1 MRKGISIFAAMSLF
15 ALSGAAT
22 ADNLSG
28 INIGAFAVLGESI
41 SLEVTRNDKHPDPG
55 DFETRGASDSFGSAD
70 LKIGYNAVLSNGV
83 FLGAEANHN
92 LIGIDKNIHDEKS
105 VNTKFD
111 LSKESS
117 YGLRGKIG
125 VALNDITAVYG
136 IVGYQSSKFKTKGQS
151 GGAGLED
158 ANYHQG
164 FTMGVGLTYAIQNN
178 LLITAEATQTDY
190 GEETYFG
197 VSDIEAKETQFGIGL
212 AYRFDI

>member
-41 SLEVTRNDKHPDPG
+41 SVGSTDNDEAETPG
-55 DFETRGASDSFGSAD
+55 DFSTAGASDSFGSAD

-83 FLGAEANHN
+83 FLGAEANYN
-92 LIGIDKNIHDEKS
+92 LIGIDKNISDEPSEPDKL
-105 VNTKFD
+105 D

-125 VALNDITAVYG
+125 VALNGNTAVYG
-136 IVGYQSSKFKTKGQS
+136 IVGYQSSKFKAT
-151 GGAGLED
+151 GLDFED
-158 ANYHQG
+158 ANYLKG

-190 GEETYFG
+190 GKETYFG